1 MSYFCVNTLLA
12 RPVGPQK
19 ISIMNQEVFEEYIQC
34 AMDNQSG
41 VLANI
46 INNAIKS
53 AFSTVQQQSYVVP
66 YYQQPR
72 SSANTAVPTC
82 CLWEFP
88 NQVASQYCDVPS
100 LIAMPTQSNLFN
112 TSSTHGTT

>member
-1 MSYFCVNTLLA
+1 M
-12 RPVGPQK
+12 
-19 ISIMNQEVFEEYIQC
+19 MNQEVFEEYIQC
-34 AMDNQSG
+34 AMDNQSR